1 VAVSKDVRFEE
12 GRAFRRSLES
22 RDSIEEVSETQ
33 IDVLEGAQP
42 QVSSTPVSGLTGSPC
57 TTLGSYLQ
65 RVQAEGAETS
75 RSQSVGMRSEAET
88 LGRKD
93 ITFPLVTIGK
103 RKPRWFQE
111 ILKESKESVGEPGG
125 LFKESRAPD
134 RLGSY
139 LAMVMSITD
148 TEPETFA

>member
-1 VAVSKDVRFEE
+1 
-12 GRAFRRSLES
+12 
-22 RDSIEEVSETQ
+22 
-33 IDVLEGAQP
+33 
-42 QVSSTPVSGLTGSPC
+42 
-57 TTLGSYLQ
+57 
-65 RVQAEGAETS
+65 
-75 RSQSVGMRSEAET
+75 MRSEAET

-111 ILKESKESVGEPGG
+111 ILKESKESVGEPQG
-125 LFKESRAPD
+125 LFKERRAPD